1 MALNEFDRLLKE
13 RLMDAIQRL
22 EISAHTGFAYF
33 LAIKYGQHAHENP
46 ELFYNAEYHAKLL

>member
-1 MALNEFDRLLKE
+1 
-13 RLMDAIQRL
+13 MDAIQRL
-22 EISAHTGFAYF
+22 EISAHTGIAYF